1 MDTRERIGA
10 AQWILERNL
19 GWIAAADI
27 KAGVIIGINAALGGG
42 LAAAYN
48 EADSRTCFVIILS
61 VLAAVLGML
70 SVFFSAMAV
79 LPHTNGPK
87 RSLVFFGC
95 IAQLERSEYC
105 EKFGAVS
112 EEELLSDLTSQIHRN
127 AEIACDKYGHL
138 GKAMR
143 LALCFSVVWA
153 IALALLVKV

>member
-27 KAGVIIGINAALGGG
+27 KAGVIIGINTALGSG

-48 EADSRTCFVIILS
+48 EAGSRTCLIIVLTA
-61 VLAAVLGML
+61 LAAFLGL
-70 SVFFSAMAV
+70 ISVFFSAMAV
-79 LPHTNGPK
+79 LPHTSGPK

-105 EKFGAVS
+105 EKFGTVS
-112 EEELLSDLTSQIHRN
+112 EEDMLLDLTSQIHRN
-127 AEIACDKYGHL
+127 AEIACYKYDHL

-143 LALCFSVVWA
+143 LAFFFTVIWVA
-153 IALALLVKV
+153 ALVLLVKV